1 MIYLEQ
7 NITNTVILELTSVS
21 SLLNPYYVFN
31 FSNDIYPQQN
41 TTFTTNDLSNF
52 RCRYN
57 LFQITLTGNTNTNL
71 LNATL
76 NLDGGQYTYT
86 VYETP
91 ISGSTVIT
99 GLTSISTG
107 KVVVNGGNPS
117 LNSIY
122 L

>member
-21 SLLNPYYVFN
+21 SLLNPYYIFN
-31 FSNDIYPQQN
+31 FQNDLYPQQN
-41 TTFTTNDLSNF
+41 TLFLANDLSNF
-52 RCRYN
+52 KCRYN
-57 LFQITLTGNTNTNL
+57 LFEITLTGNTNTNL
-71 LNATL
+71 LNGTL
-76 NLDGGQYTYT
+76 NLDGGQYTYLI
-86 VYETP
+86 YETP

-107 KVVVNGGNPS
+107 KVVVNGNNPS
-117 LNSIY
+117 LASIY

>member
-1 MIYLEQ
+1 MIYLNQ
-7 NITNTVILELTSVS
+7 NTSNTIILELTSVS
-21 SLLNPYYVFN
+21 ALLNPYYVFN
-31 FSNDIYPQQN
+31 FNNDLYPDQN
-41 TTFTTNDLSNF
+41 TTFTANDQSNF
-52 RCRYN
+52 KCRYN
-57 LFQITLTGNTNTNL
+57 LFTITLTGASNTNL
-71 LNATL
+71 LNGTL
-76 NLDGGQYTYT
+76 NLNGGQYTYDI
-86 VYETP
+86 YETP

>member
-41 TTFTTNDLSNF
+41 TLFTTNDLSGF
-52 RCRYN
+52 KCRYN
-57 LFQITLTGNTNTNL
+57 LFEITLTGASNTNL
-71 LNATL
+71 LDGIL

-91 ISGSTVIT
+91 LSGSTVIT

-117 LNSIY
+117 LSAIY